1 MPGMTIKT
9 NKAGR
14 NANMSFRYIGSK
26 ARVVEAIIEHVGQP
40 DGGVFVDAFS
50 GTGAVA
56 QAASRAGWKVHVND
70 HLTSSAI
77 MSFAR
82 LSSLADIPFVGLSSY
97 RNAIAALNDAPPR
110 KGFIW
115 SQYSPASSDQCAV
128 SRMYFTEE
136 NAQKI
141 DGIRYQIRQWHEQ
154 GVITLHEQ
162 QVLIADLMR
171 AANRIANTAGT
182 YGCFLSKWQ
191 RQSLYPLIIEPVS
204 FPKSAPSATL
214 GTQDVGE
221 LQCKPEDTVYLDPP
235 YTKRQYAAYYHIL
248 ETIALG
254 DEPEVEGVCGIRP
267 WREKASDFCYKGRAA
282 KAIERLVS
290 GLPAR
295 RIFLSYSTE
304 GHVPIE
310 TLSESLACIGDV
322 SLHAL
327 QNIGRYRPNKAASK
341 AASDV
346 GELLFCIEKTKQ
358 AKCVAA

>member
-1 MPGMTIKT
+1 
-9 NKAGR
+9 
-14 NANMSFRYIGSK
+14 
-26 ARVVEAIIEHVGQP
+26 
-40 DGGVFVDAFS
+40 
-50 GTGAVA
+50 
-56 QAASRAGWKVHVND
+56 
-70 HLTSSAI
+70 
-77 MSFAR
+77 
-82 LSSLADIPFVGLSSY
+82 
-97 RNAIAALNDAPPR
+97 
-110 KGFIW
+110 
-115 SQYSPASSDQCAV
+115 
-128 SRMYFTEE
+128 MYFTED

-141 DGIRYQIRQWHEQ
+141 DGIRHQIRQWHEQ

-191 RQSLYPLIIEPVS
+191 RQSLNPLVIELAKL
-204 FPKSAPSATL
+204 PKGAPSVTF
-214 GTQDVGE
+214 GSQDVNKVR
-221 LQCKPEDTVYLDPP
+221 CKPVDTVYLDPP

-254 DEPEVEGVCGIRP
+254 DEPKVEGVCGIRP

-282 KAIERLVS
+282 KAIEHLVS
-290 GLPAR
+290 SLPAQ

-310 TLSESLACIGDV
+310 TLSENLAGIGDV
-322 SLHAL
+322 RLHSL

-341 AASDV
+341 ATSDV
-346 GELLFCIEKTKQ
+346 GELLFCIDKTKQ

>member
-1 MPGMTIKT
+1 
-9 NKAGR
+9 
-14 NANMSFRYIGSK
+14 MSFRYIGSK
-26 ARVVEAIIEHVGQP
+26 ARIMDAIIEYVGQP

-70 HLTSSAI
+70 HLASSAI

-82 LSSLADIPFVGLSSY
+82 LTSQADIPFAGLSGY
-97 RNAIAALNDAPPR
+97 HNAIAALNNAPPLQ
-110 KGFIW
+110 GFIW
-115 SQYSPASSDQCAV
+115 AQYSPASSNHCAV

-136 NAQKI
+136 NAQRI
-141 DGIRYQIRQWHEQ
+141 DGIRHQIRQWHEQ

-182 YGCFLSKWQ
+182 YGCFLSRWQ
-191 RQSLYPLIIEPVS
+191 RQSLDLLVVEPAS
-204 FPKSAPSATL
+204 FPKSAPTATL
-214 GTQDVGE
+214 GSQDVGE

-290 GLPAR
+290 NLPAR

-310 TLSESLACIGDV
+310 TLSENLACIGDV
-322 SLHAL
+322 SLHSL
-327 QNIGRYRPNKAASK
+327 QNIGRYRPNKAAGK

-358 AKCVAA
+358 AKRVAA